1 MRNIKKFES
10 FVNDQNRMENSI
22 DYVPRYNPVN
32 NIKIEEYVDNLMK
45 NNYKLLFTLT
55 KTELPKNKTSDDFNK
70 VFDEVRDKAIEY
82 YKQNPEAVENEIK
95 VIQNFKKTK
104 DNHRPLYKQ
113 GGSISPIMNNLG
125 GHRHAN
131 SIRIGE

>member
-32 NIKIEEYVDNLMK
+32 NIRIEEYVDNLMK

-55 KTELPKNKTSDDFNK
+55 KTELPKNKTSDDFNE
-70 VFDEVRDKAIEY
+70 VFDKVRDKAIEY

-95 VIQNFKKTK
+95 VIQNFKKSGQHYPTF
-104 DNHRPLYKQ
+104 
-113 GGSISPIMNNLG
+113 NNLG
-125 GHRHAN
+125 GHIHAG
-131 SIRIGE
+131 SLRVGE

>member
-45 NNYKLLFTLT
+45 NNYK
-55 KTELPKNKTSDDFNK
+55 
-70 VFDEVRDKAIEY
+70 
-82 YKQNPEAVENEIK
+82 
-95 VIQNFKKTK
+95 
-104 DNHRPLYKQ
+104 
-113 GGSISPIMNNLG
+113 
-125 GHRHAN
+125 
-131 SIRIGE
+131 